1 MTWLKAS
8 DEIPQIYETGG
19 LPYTPSDVL
28 VDRRLSDLFGPAPQ
42 PKPAP
47 PASSDRGPTVWVVK
61 QASGGTLRVLA
72 EDHYTY
78 ARPEGTELRFFN
90 GDGEDGRHPVATIRA
105 GSWHWCV
112 AEAALEPKE
121 GQS

>member
-1 MTWLKAS
+1 MTRLTAHP
-8 DEIPQIYETGG
+8 DLPTPPPFAG
-19 LPYTPSDVL
+19 LGSLPDALRVFP
-28 VDRRLSDLFGPAPQ
+28 GE
-42 PKPAP
+42 PKPSPVDAP
-47 PASSDRGPTVWVVK
+47 DRGPTVWVVK

-90 GDGEDGRHPVATIRA
+90 GDGGDGRHPVATIRA

-112 AEAALEPKE
+112 AESALEPKADK
-121 GQS
+121 S

>member
-1 MTWLKAS
+1 MTWLKAG
-8 DEIPQIYETGG
+8 DETSQIYEKDA
-19 LPYTPSDVL
+19 LPFYAPSL
-28 VDRRLSDLFGPAPQ
+28 VDRRLSELFGPAQQ

-61 QASGGTLRVLA
+61 QASGATLRVLA
-72 EDHYTY
+72 ENHYTY

-90 GDGEDGRHPVATIRA
+90 GDGADGRHPVATVRA

-112 AEAALEPKE
+112 AESALEPKE